1 MGKILD
7 WLIQELSD
15 DDIFEL
21 EILEDMDKEDE

>member
-15 DDIFEL
+15 DEIFEL
-21 EILEDMDKEDE
+21 EILEDMEEEDK

>member
-15 DDIFEL
+15 DEIFEL
-21 EILEDMDKEDE
+21 EILEDMEEDDK